1 MTNEILLAGFGGQ
14 GILFMGK
21 MLAYFGLYENKEVSW
36 LPSYGPEMRG
46 GTCNC
51 SVCVSDDPIGSPLVD
66 TPNTLIVMNTPSYD
80 KFIGSVVPGGTVI
93 IDSTLV
99 DAKCDRT
106 DINVYYVPATA
117 LANEHD
123 MKGLA
128 NIILVGKLLK
138 ETNLTSMETV
148 KKAMEK
154 VIPPKKAH
162 LIDANI
168 KAGSSAWLNNGGCKA
183 ASNSLVLL
191 IYVTSVIGGGND
203 SADSD
208 LSI

>member
-14 GILFMGK
+14 RVLFMGR
-21 MLAYFGLYENKEVSW
+21 MLAYIGLYENKEVSW

-66 TPNTLIVMNTPSYD
+66 SPNTLIVMNTPSYD

-168 KAGSSAWLNNGGCKA
+168 KAIELGMAQ
-183 ASNSLVLL
+183 
-191 IYVTSVIGGGND
+191 
-203 SADSD
+203 
-208 LSI
+208 

>member
-51 SVCVSDDPIGSPLVD
+51 SVCVSDDPIGSPLV
-66 TPNTLIVMNTPSYD
+66 
-80 KFIGSVVPGGTVI
+80 
-93 IDSTLV
+93 
-99 DAKCDRT
+99 
-106 DINVYYVPATA
+106 
-117 LANEHD
+117 ANEHD

-168 KAGSSAWLNNGGCKA
+168 KAIELGMAQ
-183 ASNSLVLL
+183 
-191 IYVTSVIGGGND
+191 
-203 SADSD
+203 
-208 LSI
+208 

>member
-80 KFIGSVVPGGTVI
+80 KFIGSVI

-168 KAGSSAWLNNGGCKA
+168 KAIELGMAQ
-183 ASNSLVLL
+183 
-191 IYVTSVIGGGND
+191 
-203 SADSD
+203 
-208 LSI
+208 